1 MTLRK
6 GSKGAAVKQLQQFL
20 KISADGDFGP
30 GTENAVKVW
39 QHKNGLNADGI
50 VGKKTLARMGIKLE
64 EPESEFDETYKGVT
78 IDGSH
83 FPGKKIYRSMKV
95 TLSDEMENEYLPAL
109 QRTMGD
115 RPRGFQLL
123 CTVMAHKEGFR
134 KGTRSYRTNNPGN
147 IGNTDSGR
155 NRENSSLEDGI
166 LLQRDYIEKIA
177 NNQHSQYPMGKQ
189 KVIKPYFSAE
199 IAKHSKSYGMS
210 PYLPGYK
217 FVFNGQLD
225 QYVKIYSTGARGGN
239 GYLSMIISY
248 FNKHG
253 LQIDETSKIQ
263 DIIKMV

>member
-6 GSKGAAVKQLQQFL
+6 GSKGDAVKQVQAFL
-20 KISADGDFGP
+20 KIKADGDFGP

-39 QHKNGLNADGI
+39 QHKNGLVADGI

-64 EPESEFDETYKGVT
+64 EADDDFDRKYEGVT
-78 IDGSH
+78 IEGSH
-83 FPGKKIYRSMKV
+83 FPDKKIYRSMKV
-95 TLSDEMENEYLPAL
+95 TLSDEMENEYMPAL
-109 QRTMGD
+109 QRAMGD
-115 RPRGFQLL
+115 QPRGFQLL

-166 LLQRDYIEKIA
+166 LLQRDYIQKIA
-177 NNQHSQYPMGKQ
+177 DGQHSAYPMGKQ
-189 KVIKPYFSAE
+189 KVIKPYFSPE
-199 IAKHSKSYGMS
+199 IAKHAKSYGMS

-217 FVFNGQLD
+217 FVFTGQLD

-263 DIIKMV
+263 DIIKMT